1 MAGWLGEL
9 RVELQGGPEMAADS
23 NVIDV
28 DASYDPA
35 SGLTL
40 DEHRQQTFQTI
51 QQIPFGTPKQ
61 AAQPKAE

>member
-1 MAGWLGEL
+1 
-9 RVELQGGPEMAADS
+9 MAADS

-28 DASYDPA
+28 DAGYDPK

-40 DEHRQQTFQTI
+40 DEYRQQAFQTI
-51 QQIPFGTPKQ
+51 QQIPFGTAKQ